1 MTILISTRKCFAD
14 YYKYILHKKAR
25 DLQLLAMPRLAVF
38 RRSSGGLPAYKFDMQ
53 QLAWW
58 PGYNRFSELWSTLSL
73 SLLSTTQ
80 AVIYLH
86 TMQLFADIWTV
97 ESSPGS
103 EKWNVV
109 STKRD
114 YFMSKAK
121 EMLECA
127 RWTNLV
133 FQWSA
138 IRCHKLSRVLLLC
151 FYCFILFS
159 FH

>member
-86 TMQLFADIWTV
+86 CAIVCRYLDGGV
-97 ESSPGS
+97 ESGFRKVERGVY
-103 EKWNVV
+103 EKRLFHVKGKRNVRV
-109 STKRD
+109 CQVNKSCISMVCNK
-114 YFMSKAK
+114 MSQ
-121 EMLECA
+121 
-127 RWTNLV
+127 TIQSIVIV
-133 FQWSA
+133 F
-138 IRCHKLSRVLLLC
+138 LL
-151 FYCFILFS
+151 FHFI
-159 FH
+159 